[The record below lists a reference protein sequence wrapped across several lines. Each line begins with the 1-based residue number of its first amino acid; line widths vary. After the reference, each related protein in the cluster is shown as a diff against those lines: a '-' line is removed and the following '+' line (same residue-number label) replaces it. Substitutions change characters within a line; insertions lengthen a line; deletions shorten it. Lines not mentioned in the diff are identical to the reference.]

1 MMNKESFP
9 EHWNLIKLG
18 NKDYFER
25 LGGGTPRRSNED
37 YWNGNIKW
45 LTNNEAKDNI
55 INKVSDTS
63 EYITKKGLDNSSTKL
78 IPKESV
84 ILSCTASIGKVV
96 INQTEMATNQQFNSF
111 ICNKEKIIPE
121 FLAYYF
127 LTIKSELEKLAGK
140 TTFLHL
146 TVKNLEKIEVP
157 VPPRNEQK
165 EILAKLDELFLS
177 LEVIDKLQ
185 QEAEGIGENVMSA
198 VISNFLNLN
207 EIFKKNNIPK
217 NWKIKSIKEV
227 IEYSSDSLDPIDYP
241 NKKFNY
247 LGLKNIES
255 NSGQII
261 DLEKTNGKEIKS
273 RKREFNDT
281 NILYGKLRPY
291 LNKVAVPDFNGICST
306 DILVLKAKKIVIKEY
321 IYYYLLSKYVVDK
334 TTELM
339 SGTNLPRIRK
349 NDFMNLKIA
358 IPPMVTQKKIIN
370 KLDQIKSSVDFI
382 IKQHETRDELLEK
395 LPQSILK
402 KAFADEL

>member
-1 MMNKESFP
+1 MNKDYFP

-37 YWNGNIKW
+37 YWAGKIKW

-55 INKVSDTS
+55 INKVSDTN
-63 EYITKKGLDNSSTKL
+63 EYITKKGLNNSSTKL

-96 INQTEMATNQQFNSF
+96 INKTEMATNQQFNSF
-111 ICNKEKIIPE
+111 ICNKEKINPE

-157 VPPRNEQK
+157 VPPMNEQK
-165 EILAKLDELFLS
+165 EILAILDELFFSINTINQLQF
-177 LEVIDKLQ
+177 EIDKVKKS
-185 QEAEGIGENVMSA
+185 VMSA
-198 VISNFLNLN
+198 AISGMLKLN
-207 EIFKKNNIPK
+207 EIFKKNKIPK
-217 NWKIKSIKEV
+217 NWEIKSIKEV
-227 IEYSSDSLDPIDYP
+227 IEYSSDSLKPIDYP
-241 NKKFNY
+241 NKEFNY
-247 LGLKNIES
+247 LGLKNIVS
-255 NSGQII
+255 NSGKIV

-273 RKREFNDT
+273 RKRKFNST

-291 LNKVAVPDFNGICST
+291 LNKVAIPDFNGICST
-306 DILVLKAKKIVIKEY
+306 DILVLKAKKIVVKKY
-321 IYYYLLSKYVVDK
+321 LYYYLLSRYVVDK

-349 NDFMNLKIA
+349 NDFMNLKIP
-358 IPPMVTQKKIIN
+358 IPPLVTQKNIIN

-382 IKQHETRDELLEK
+382 IKQQETRDELLEK
-395 LPQSILK
+395 LPQSILQ
-402 KAFADEL
+402 KAFAGELV